1 MKNLIYLILPLAI
14 LSLILG
20 VYSGWIR
27 IGWQMSHSFVP
38 IGHHGVI
45 MTGSFLGTLICLER
59 AVVMKAKWPMVLPV
73 IMAASLPALLFE
85 NINLAYLLL
94 ILGSF
99 GYLIIS
105 LQFVATFKNTSDYLL
120 LIGALFQLCANIILF
135 ITYSYPM
142 AFAGWMLFLIFTIVG
157 ERLNL
162 TRFLPTTKSD
172 RIELY
177 AWLFFLVLSTA
188 FYHFGSA
195 ILVGLCFMGLAQ
207 WLLRNDIA
215 IKNSTKTGSYKF
227 LGYSLISAYLWLVIT
242 GIVSFQKQ
250 GNPFLYDAILHSFFI
265 GFAFNMIMAHA
276 PIIFPGIIKINV
288 KPHHSILFV
297 WLGLLNIS
305 LLLRVIGDFA
315 QNGTLRK
322 TGGIINGFSILA
334 YLFSVAFLIIK
345 QKQPRYHGQSI

>member
-1 MKNLIYLILPLAI
+1 M
-14 LSLILG
+14 LSLLLG
-20 VYSGWIR
+20 IYTGWVR
-27 IGWQMSHSFVP
+27 IGWQMPIGTLP

-59 AVVMKAKWPMVLPV
+59 AVVMKAKWPMILPL
-73 IMAASLPALLFE
+73 IMVASLPVLLFE
-85 NINLAYLLL
+85 NINLAYQLL

-105 LQFVATFKNTSDYLL
+105 IQFVAKFKNISDYLL
-120 LIGALFQLCANIILF
+120 LIGALFQLCANVVLY
-135 ITYSYPM
+135 ITHSYPM
-142 AFAGWMLFLIFTIVG
+142 AFAGWMLFLVFTIVG

-177 AWLFFLVLSTA
+177 LWLFFLVLSTA

-215 IKNSTKTGSYKF
+215 VINSRNIGSYKF
-227 LGYSLISAYLWLVIT
+227 LGYSLIAGYLWLIIT
-242 GIVSFQKQ
+242 GVISFQKQ
-250 GNPFLYDAILHSFFI
+250 GNPFLYDALLHSFFI

-305 LLLRVIGDFA
+305 LLLRIIGDFT
-315 QNGTLRK
+315 QNGILRK
-322 TGGIINGFSILA
+322 AGGIINGISILA
-334 YLFSVAFLIIK
+334 YLLSVAYLIFK
-345 QKQPRYHGQSI
+345 QKQPQYHGQSI